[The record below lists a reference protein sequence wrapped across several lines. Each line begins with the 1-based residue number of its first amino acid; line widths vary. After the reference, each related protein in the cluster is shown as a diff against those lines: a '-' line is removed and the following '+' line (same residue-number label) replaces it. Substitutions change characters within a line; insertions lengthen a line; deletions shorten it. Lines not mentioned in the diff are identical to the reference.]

1 MMCVIMSAFVAIC
14 NALHT
19 ALDCFH
25 LRGRREEEE
34 EEEEERR
41 GGGGVEAAEYVNESS
56 TGGMGIG
63 MEGEG

>member
-34 EEEEERR
+34 ERR